1 VALAAEMAV
10 KVKAVPG
17 VRGIH
22 ILSGGCEAS
31 AAEVIKAAGL
41 A

>member
-1 VALAAEMAV
+1 MAAEIAAKLKTV
-10 KVKAVPG
+10 AG

-22 ILSGGCEAS
+22 ILSGGCEAL
-31 AAEVIKAAGL
+31 AGKVIEAAGL